1 MATIIVAVLVLGDH
15 IILPITRS
23 QCISRLAP
31 AARRQQRSSSS
42 TSSTYT
48 TEDDSGDIIH
58 SSLLGGGGSAS
69 SISKPIAGRLIRNK
83 NTQRQQRKSPTDTTE
98 STDGA
103 MPTQQQQQFR
113 GDQRLLVRHLN
124 NIPVHSLGNSNL
136 SATDLYRWRHV
147 NPLREKKD
155 LNNKQNETMFGSNK
169 GRLGY
174 HRNTNHY
181 LGGSIVAL
189 QSATVKYRQLR
200 LQQQQ
205 HQQKQR
211 NKESI
216 FSSTELHNNNVT
228 GSTSYDNHD
237 GRGVRRR
244 HQLKTNL
251 SAKTIPLKLPS
262 SDTIIITSHSTIQ
275 NSKASSS
282 SSASV
287 EANER
292 YDGASTKTTSTT
304 TNGWLFAPWLWGR
317 RNEWRRN
324 SMKER
329 TSVMCVTSL
338 SMLWRMI
345 YCGIESFPLSHYLV
359 AVVLTHDVHDHT
371 SSRRNWIFSSIGK
384 KSGGIVSS
392 REEEIERVEVF
403 IWYIRYSLCE
413 SSSNRVCVL
422 EGCVDFMLSWLLFLP
437 TLLVVL
443 SASTNNVGDLF
454 A

>member
-1 MATIIVAVLVLGDH
+1 MATIIVAELVLGDH
-15 IILPITRS
+15 ILPITRS

-31 AARRQQRSSSS
+31 AAGRQQRSSSS
-42 TSSTYT
+42 SSSTSYT
-48 TEDDSGDIIH
+48 TEYDSGDIIH

-69 SISKPIAGRLIRNK
+69 SISKSIAGRLIRNK
-83 NTQRQQRKSPTDTTE
+83 NTQRQQRKSPTETTL

-103 MPTQQQQQFR
+103 MPTQQQQQQQFR

-124 NIPVHSLGNSNL
+124 NIPVHSLGNGYL

-147 NPLREKKD
+147 KH
-155 LNNKQNETMFGSNK
+155 LNNEQNKTMFGSNK

-317 RNEWRRN
+317 RNE
-324 SMKER
+324 
-329 TSVMCVTSL
+329 
-338 SMLWRMI
+338 
-345 YCGIESFPLSHYLV
+345 
-359 AVVLTHDVHDHT
+359 
-371 SSRRNWIFSSIGK
+371 
-384 KSGGIVSS
+384 
-392 REEEIERVEVF
+392 
-403 IWYIRYSLCE
+403 
-413 SSSNRVCVL
+413 
-422 EGCVDFMLSWLLFLP
+422 
-437 TLLVVL
+437 
-443 SASTNNVGDLF
+443 
-454 A
+454 